1 MIQYNIYIFI
11 LYNYYYH
18 WQLIIFFLEYAQ
30 FWAIARWI
38 SQCLSVL
45 RPRRMGCWMQQP
57 FCTNCP
63 EWKSRASP
71 SFWFLFG
78 QIIRET
84 PLRISRILKYLGVSC
99 GKQGRN
105 LRFPE
110 DFPIAQVDVLHP
122 SAWDELW
129 PRLLWRE
136 TNRLGMGFTNGVY
149 QVYQVIPHDLV

>member
-11 LYNYYYH
+11 LFNYYYH
-18 WQLIIFFLEYAQ
+18 WQLIIFFWGMLN

-45 RPRRMGCWMQQP
+45 RPRCMGCWMQQP

-99 GKQGRN
+99 GKQGETYGFLKIFPS
-105 LRFPE
+105 LRLMSCIPRPGTSCGPGFYGEKPTVW
-110 DFPIAQVDVLHP
+110 AWVLP
-122 SAWDELW
+122 
-129 PRLLWRE
+129 
-136 TNRLGMGFTNGVY
+136 MGFTKFTR
-149 QVYQVIPHDLV
+149 